1 MINVG
6 CAVHTLDGGKSA
18 HSPTLT
24 RSLRLNHQHMKIKKF
39 IWPIR
44 VYYEDTDA
52 GGVVFYANYL
62 KFFERARTEMLR
74 AMGYEQDELMINPG
88 IVFAVRSVQ
97 VDYLRSA
104 RFNEQIQV
112 SAEVTLVKKASLT
125 FKQLITRG
133 DDVLCT
139 SMIRIACLDALTMRP
154 KAIPENLLELLTNE
168 H

>member
-1 MINVG
+1 
-6 CAVHTLDGGKSA
+6 
-18 HSPTLT
+18 
-24 RSLRLNHQHMKIKKF
+24 MKIKKF
-39 IWPIR
+39 IWPVRI
-44 VYYEDTDA
+44 YYEDTDA

-97 VDYLRSA
+97 IEYLKSA
-104 RFNEQIQV
+104 RFNELIEV
-112 SAEVTLVKKASLT
+112 SAEIIDAKRASLT
-125 FKQLITRG
+125 FEQLITRG

-139 SMIRIACLDALTMRP
+139 SITRIACLDANTLRP
-154 KAIPENLLELLTNE
+154 KEIPKILQELLKNE

>member
-1 MINVG
+1 
-6 CAVHTLDGGKSA
+6 
-18 HSPTLT
+18 
-24 RSLRLNHQHMKIKKF
+24 MKIKKF

-97 VDYLRSA
+97 IEYLKSA
-104 RFNEQIQV
+104 RFNELIEV
-112 SAEVTLVKKASLT
+112 SAEIIDAKRASLT
-125 FKQLITRG
+125 FEQLITRG

-139 SMIRIACLDALTMRP
+139 SITRIACLDANTMRP
-154 KAIPENLLELLTNE
+154 KEIPKILQELLKNE